1 MPTRKDVAKLSG
13 YSVATVSYVMNDSK
27 NVTPEVRRKVL
38 DAVEK
43 LQYRPNMVARSL
55 VKNETRQITMLVDN
69 MRNPHY
75 NEILEGAQRVASPKG
90 YLVSVIPVSVSD
102 PKTIVDLSS
111 RGIDGVIIAMKK
123 EPVLQ
128 YLGAATPWVTLD
140 DHTNID
146 FQPAIFEM
154 VETLMKLGHRR
165 IAFLSGLRLSD
176 AYHNRFR
183 HFMQAIRAYHLDL
196 DDDLIVDGRQDYKT
210 DEDTGKSAME
220 ELLRRNV
227 PFTAVFA
234 INDLMA
240 IGAAKALRDAGLR
253 IPTDVS
259 LVGCDNLSILKWYS
273 PSLSTFDVNSSEI
286 GQSLMQAI
294 LAKINHKPLEDH
306 LYTAK
311 FIARDSI
318 APAKRG

>member
-27 NVTPEVRRKVL
+27 NVTPEVRKKVL

-55 VKNETRQITMLVDN
+55 VKNETRQIAMLVDN

-75 NEILEGAQRVASPKG
+75 NEILEGAQQVASPKG
-90 YLVSVIPVSVSD
+90 YLVSVVPVSVSE

-154 VETLMKLGHRR
+154 VGKLVSLGHRR

-176 AYHNRFR
+176 AYHDRFR
-183 HFMQAIRAYHLDL
+183 HFIQALRAYHLDM
-196 DDDLIVDGRQDYKT
+196 DDDLIVDGWQDNKT
-210 DEDTGKSAME
+210 NEEAGRKAME
-220 ELLRRNV
+220 ELLRRNT

-240 IGAAKALRDAGLR
+240 IGAAKALRSAGYQ
-253 IPTDVS
+253 IPGDVS
-259 LVGCDNLSILKWYS
+259 LVGCDNLSILQWYI
-273 PSLSTFDVNSSEI
+273 PSLSTFDVNSFGI
-286 GQSLMQAI
+286 GQALMLAI
-294 LAKINHKPLEDH
+294 LAKINHRPRENH

-318 APAKRG
+318 DIAKTL